1 MKLVIGLIEVACFSI
16 VCFAQQS
23 SQLAKPR
30 PEFQKMAVYVGQ
42 WIYEGDV
49 TSKIRLRASPGCIST
64 IRT

>member
-1 MKLVIGLIEVACFSI
+1 
-16 VCFAQQS
+16 
-23 SQLAKPR
+23 
-30 PEFQKMAVYVGQ
+30 MAVYVGQ